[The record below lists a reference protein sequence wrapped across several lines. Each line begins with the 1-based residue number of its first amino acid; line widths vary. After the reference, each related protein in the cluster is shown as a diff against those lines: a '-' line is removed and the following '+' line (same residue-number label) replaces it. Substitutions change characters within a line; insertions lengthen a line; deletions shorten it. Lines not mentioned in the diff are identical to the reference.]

1 MTNKRKNAVLSCLA
15 AALVSAWLA
24 GAATGASAAEYY
36 RWTDANGVVH
46 MSDKRPETAEV
57 EVLKPKPPTPRTF
70 AQQEAKLQ
78 QEQENAEAQR
88 QAEAEAE
95 ANAPA
100 AVDPSA
106 PRELRCQQERERLSI
121 LSENEVVHMQDANGN
136 LKTLDN
142 SEIQR
147 EIAVT
152 EKAIAALCN

>member
-1 MTNKRKNAVLSCLA
+1 MINKRKNAVLSCLA
-15 AALVSAWLA
+15 AALITTWLA
-24 GAATGASAAEYY
+24 GAATGAAAAEYY

-57 EVLKPKPPTPRTF
+57 EVLKPKPPTPQTF
-70 AQQEAKLQ
+70 AQQEAKRV
-78 QEQENAEAQR
+78 EAQAR
-88 QAEAEAE
+88 VEAQEQAEAEAE
-95 ANAPA
+95 ANAPL

-136 LKTLDN
+136 LKTLNN